1 VKPATPARRLR
12 DLIRLTITDG
22 GFTDARCR
30 LPSEPDL
37 MAQFGASRTAVRD
50 ALGMLCDEGLVERRR
65 GLGTTPVGAYYL
77 IDLAIPPRAEGLDYP
92 RPAVSRVTPRILSWS
107 WLPAPTVVATRLDGV
122 RPGDRCLA
130 IEYVL
135 LYHRSP
141 TAVITNYLREAE
153 GMRLEPKAFLGDFY
167 SLLENE
173 GIVLG
178 DQTSTLQP
186 QLADEHV
193 ARMLEVAPGSAVQA
207 FEQVIRDG
215 SGEAFDLALGVFSG
229 GVRLTVADSRPV
241 FA

>member
-1 VKPATPARRLR
+1 
-12 DLIRLTITDG
+12 
-22 GFTDARCR
+22 
-30 LPSEPDL
+30 
-37 MAQFGASRTAVRD
+37 MAQFGASRTAVRE
-50 ALGMLCDEGLVERRR
+50 ALAMLCDEGLIERRR

-77 IDLAIPPRAEGLDYP
+77 IDLAIPPRAEGLEYP
-92 RPAVSRVTPRILSWS
+92 RPVSRVTPRILSWS
-107 WLPAPTVVATRLDGV
+107 WQPAPAVVAVRLDGV

-135 LYHRSP
+135 LFHGSP
-141 TAVITNYLREAE
+141 AAVITNYLREAE
-153 GMRLEPKAFLGDFY
+153 GKRLEPRAFVGDFY

-193 ARMLEVAPGSAVQA
+193 ARMLELSPGSAVQA

-215 SGEAFDLALGVFSG
+215 CGEAFDLALGVFSG
-229 GVRLTVADSRPV
+229 GIRLTVADSRPV